1 MKNEQQAGT
10 ASRGEGVRSRVRSW
24 FVSTGAPPAWP
35 LVGYMVCGLVVG
47 AAFTGLLP
55 DFRATLLGA
64 LAGAVVAASG
74 SGGPSGISRRVA
86 LVAAGVGF
94 VLMAVGFATGE
105 HPVWAALAM
114 AAVALLTSLA
124 AAAGPLGALLGFLVS
139 LAYFLIATMARVADL
154 FGLVSVPWAVAH
166 IALGCLGGLVVVFV
180 GTAWRRRRE
189 PEEVKA
195 ARAPVPIKPMWES
208 LRSFDEHA
216 RDGVRRAI
224 PLAILMFFF
233 QQEGGRNAFWIF
245 FAAYIVLLSTGK
257 TPKDLAAVRV
267 GSTLFG
273 VVVLAVASSSCPT
286 GCSSRSASSS
296 SSAASASARHTRSS
310 AVDSLRSGRSC
321 WRARRPETSRAGRD
335 TGSSTRSWVA
345 RSRSPRPTS
354 SGRETGKPR
363 RQSRSQRR
371 RSRRHRSVDAVF
383 EICDARVLR
392 AA

>member
-233 QQEGGRNAFWIF
+233 QQEGGRDAFWIF

-273 VVVLAVASSSCPT
+273 VVVLAVASLVVPDRVLFSLGVVILFGGIGLSPPYPIVGGGLTSIGSILLAGAPT
-286 GCSSRSASSS
+286 GDVTSWAGHRLLDTILGCAIAV
-296 SSAASASARHTRSS
+296 AATYLLWPRDREAE
-310 AVDSLRSGRSC
+310 
-321 WRARRPETSRAGRD
+321 ETVP
-335 TGSSTRSWVA
+335 VA
-345 RSRSPRPTS
+345 
-354 SGRETGKPR
+354 
-363 RQSRSQRR
+363 
-371 RSRRHRSVDAVF
+371 
-383 EICDARVLR
+383 
-392 AA
+392 AAT